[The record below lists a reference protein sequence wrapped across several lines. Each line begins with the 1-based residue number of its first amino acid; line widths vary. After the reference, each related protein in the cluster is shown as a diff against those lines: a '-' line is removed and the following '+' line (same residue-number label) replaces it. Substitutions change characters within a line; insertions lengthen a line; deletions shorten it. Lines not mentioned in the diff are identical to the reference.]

1 MTDLLKQ
8 KMEYSIQLLKKAEKL
23 AIRYDSEDGF
33 FLAFSGGKDSQALYH
48 IAEMAGVK
56 FKAHFSPTTVDPPQL
71 IRFIRRNYPDVEFA
85 KVKKNIYQ
93 VAVQKQILPSMRI
106 RWCCAEFKENAGAGK
121 VTLIGIRH
129 EESVRRSKRKE
140 VEVSGR
146 KFSGYLDQFE
156 EWSAEQM
163 KKKYKNLNQD
173 QFSYDKEKEIRC
185 INGKDS
191 ILISPI
197 IDWTERDVWEFL
209 NEVVKVPHCELY
221 DKGYKRIGCI
231 LCPMSSPKQKRREMQ
246 DFPYVKE
253 KWLQAIAEIRR
264 SGRGITRRTYVPD
277 TEYQRTSEWEGVTE
291 HTSTSK
297 SVRTP
302 IQQEAIL
309 QQPNVGGG
317 NTYQPNPME
326 IQVLARNSNSR
337 GSQEDGER
345 AIEGYGKETFP
356 NSAEERQICENIFDW
371 WISGKSYERWYADK
385 FLQGKLFEEIEEQ

>member
-1 MTDLLKQ
+1 MTDALKYKIEHSIELLR
-8 KMEYSIQLLKKAEKL
+8 KAEKL
-23 AIRYDSEDGF
+23 ALRYDSENGF

-71 IRFIRRNYPDVEFA
+71 IKFIRRNYPDVEFE
-85 KVKKNIYQ
+85 KVRKNIYQ
-93 VAVQKQILPSMRI
+93 VAVEKQILPSMRV
-106 RWCCAEFKENAGAGK
+106 RWCCAEFKEKAGAGK

-129 EESVRRSKRKE
+129 QESARRSKRKE

-209 NEVVKVPHCELY
+209 NEVVKAPHCELY
-221 DKGYKRIGCI
+221 DNGYKRIGCI
-231 LCPMSSPKQKRREMQ
+231 LCPMSSLKQKRREMQ

-253 KWLQAIAEIRR
+253 KWLQAIAEIRH
-264 SGRGITRRTYVPD
+264 SGGGITRRTYLRP
-277 TEYQRTSEWEGVTE
+277 TEEYQETSDSRRILSGIGMGGVP
-291 HTSTSK
+291 SN
-297 SVRTP
+297 P
-302 IQQEAIL
+302 IQWEAKYWL
-309 QQPNVGGG
+309 GTATP
-317 NTYQPNPME
+317 
-326 IQVLARNSNSR
+326 
-337 GSQEDGER
+337 
-345 AIEGYGKETFP
+345 
-356 NSAEERQICENIFDW
+356 EEVRRMAKRQ
-371 WISGKSYERWYADK
+371 
-385 FLQGKLFEEIEEQ
+385 

>member
-8 KMEYSIQLLKKAEKL
+8 KIEYSIALLKKAEKL

-33 FLAFSGGKDSQALYH
+33 FLSFSGGKDSQALYH

-71 IRFIRRNYPDVEFA
+71 IRFIRKQYPDVVFG
-85 KVKKNIYQ
+85 KVTKNIYDT
-93 VAVQKQILPSMRI
+93 AVEKQILPSPRI

-129 EESVRRSKRKE
+129 EESTKRSKRKE
-140 VEVSGR
+140 VEVTGR
-146 KFSGYLDQFE
+146 KFSGHLDQFE

-163 KKKYKNLNQD
+163 EKKYKNLNQD

-197 IDWTERDVWEFL
+197 IDWTEKDVWEFL

-231 LCPMSSPKQKRREMQ
+231 LCPMSSEKLRRREIR

-264 SGRGITRRTYVPD
+264 SVGVLQDEPICQTRNTNGLRNGKELPSILRQAKVFGHRY
-277 TEYQRTSEWEGVTE
+277 
-291 HTSTSK
+291 SK
-297 SVRTP
+297 S
-302 IQQEAIL
+302 QFYSNQMW
-309 QQPNVGGG
+309 VGE
-317 NTYQPNPME
+317 NYQPNPLE

-337 GSQEDGER
+337 GNQENGER
-345 AIEGYGKETFP
+345 EIVASGKETFP

>member
-1 MTDLLKQ
+1 MTGLLKQ
-8 KMEYSIQLLKKAEKL
+8 KIEYSIQLLKKAEKL

-71 IRFIRRNYPDVEFA
+71 IKFIRRNYPDVEFA

-93 VAVQKQILPSMRI
+93 VAVEKQILPSMRI

-129 EESVRRSKRKE
+129 EESARRSKRKE

-231 LCPMSSPKQKRREMQ
+231 LCPMSNPKQKRREMK

-264 SGRGITRRTYVPD
+264 SGGGITRQPYTRTRED
-277 TEYQRTSEWEGVTE
+277 NSETGGGALLPTAKLGGARP
-291 HTSTSK
+291 TN
-297 SVRTP
+297 P
-302 IQQEAIL
+302 IQWEAKYWL
-309 QQPNVGGG
+309 GTATP
-317 NTYQPNPME
+317 
-326 IQVLARNSNSR
+326 
-337 GSQEDGER
+337 
-345 AIEGYGKETFP
+345 
-356 NSAEERQICENIFDW
+356 EEVRRMAK
-371 WISGKSYERWYADK
+371 G
-385 FLQGKLFEEIEEQ
+385 

>member
-1 MTDLLKQ
+1 MTDMLKA
-8 KMEYSIQLLKKAEKL
+8 KIEYSIQLLKKAQRL
-23 AIRYDSEDGF
+23 ALRYDSEDGF

-71 IRFIRRNYPDVEFA
+71 IKFIRRNYPDVEFA

-93 VAVQKQILPSMRI
+93 VAVEKQILPSMRI

-129 EESVRRSKRKE
+129 EESARRSKRKE

-173 QFSYDKEKEIRC
+173 QFSYDMEKEIRC

-231 LCPMSSPKQKRREMQ
+231 LCPMSNPKQKRRELK

-253 KWLQAIAEIRR
+253 KWLQAIAEIRN
-264 SGRGITRRTYVPD
+264 SGGGITRRKYTKTRED
-277 TEYQRTSEWEGVTE
+277 NS
-291 HTSTSK
+291 STGGGE
-297 SVRTP
+297 VRTT
-302 IQQEAIL
+302 IRQEPVL
-309 QQPNVGGG
+309 LQPNVGGG
-317 NTYQPNPME
+317 QTYQSNPMGS
-326 IQVLARNSNSR
+326 QVLARNSNSR
-337 GSQEDGER
+337 GSQEGGER
-345 AIEGYGKETFP
+345 TIEGYGRETFP

-385 FLQGKLFEEIEEQ
+385 FLQGKLFEE

>member
-8 KMEYSIQLLKKAEKL
+8 KIEYSIRLLKKAEKL

-71 IRFIRRNYPDVEFA
+71 IKFIRRNYPDVEFA

-93 VAVQKQILPSMRI
+93 VAVEKQILPSMRI

-129 EESVRRSKRKE
+129 EESARRSKRKE

-146 KFSGYLDQFE
+146 KFSGHLDQFE
-156 EWSAEQM
+156 EWSAERM

-231 LCPMSSPKQKRREMQ
+231 LCPMSNLKQKRREIK

-253 KWLQAIAEIRR
+253 KWLQAIEKIR
-264 SGRGITRRTYVPD
+264 SGGAGVAQRDYLGENTSGRRILSGI
-277 TEYQRTSEWEGVTE
+277 GM
-291 HTSTSK
+291 
-297 SVRTP
+297 
-302 IQQEAIL
+302 
-309 QQPNVGGG
+309 GGG
-317 NTYQPNPME
+317 NPIQPNPMGS
-326 IQVLARNSNSR
+326 QVLARNSNSR
-337 GSQEDGER
+337 GSREDGER
-345 AIEGYGKETFP
+345 TIEGYGKETSP

>member
-8 KMEYSIQLLKKAEKL
+8 KIEYSIALLKKAEKL

-71 IRFIRRNYPDVEFA
+71 IRFIRRQYPDVVFG
-85 KVKKNIYQ
+85 KVTKNIYDT
-93 VAVQKQILPSMRI
+93 AVEKQILPTMRI

-129 EESVRRSKRKE
+129 EESARRSKRKE

-146 KFSGYLDQFE
+146 KFSGYLGQFE

-209 NEVVKVPHCELY
+209 NEVVRVPHCELY

-231 LCPMSSPKQKRREMQ
+231 LCPMSSPKQKRREIQ

-264 SGRGITRRTYVPD
+264 SGGVLQDGHISDRRRN
-277 TEYQRTSEWEGVTE
+277 TEGLRVAGNFYRESQW
-291 HTSTSK
+291 
-297 SVRTP
+297 
-302 IQQEAIL
+302 
-309 QQPNVGGG
+309 GG
-317 NTYQPNPME
+317 TYQSTPVGS
-326 IQVLARNSNSR
+326 QVLARNINSR

-385 FLQGKLFEEIEEQ
+385 FLQGKLFEGIEEQ

>member
-8 KMEYSIQLLKKAEKL
+8 KIEYSIQLLKKAEKL

-71 IRFIRRNYPDVEFA
+71 IKFIRRNYPDVEFA

-93 VAVQKQILPSMRI
+93 VAVEKQILPSMRI

-129 EESVRRSKRKE
+129 EESARRSKRKE

-209 NEVVKVPHCELY
+209 KDVVKVPHCELY

-231 LCPMSSPKQKRREMQ
+231 LCPMSNPKQKRREMK

-264 SGRGITRRTYVPD
+264 SGGVLQDDHISNQQSD
-277 TEYQRTSEWEGVTE
+277 TERLRTAGGFYRKSEW
-291 HTSTSK
+291 
-297 SVRTP
+297 
-302 IQQEAIL
+302 
-309 QQPNVGGG
+309 GGK
-317 NTYQPNPME
+317 TYQPNPMGS
-326 IQVLARNSNSR
+326 QVLARNSNSR

-345 AIEGYGKETFP
+345 TIEGYGKETFP

-385 FLQGKLFEEIEEQ
+385 FLQGKLFEEIDEQ

>member
-8 KMEYSIQLLKKAEKL
+8 KIEYSIQLLKKAEKL
-23 AIRYDSEDGF
+23 AIRYDREDGF

-71 IRFIRRNYPDVEFA
+71 IKFIRRNYPDVEFA

-93 VAVQKQILPSMRI
+93 VAVEKQILPSMRI

-129 EESVRRSKRKE
+129 EESARRSKRKE

-209 NEVVKVPHCELY
+209 NDVVKVPHCELY

-231 LCPMSSPKQKRREMQ
+231 LCPMSNPKQKRREMK

-264 SGRGITRRTYVPD
+264 SGGVLQDKPICQTRNTNGLRNGKELPRVLR
-277 TEYQRTSEWEGVTE
+277 QAGVFG
-291 HTSTSK
+291 HRYGK
-297 SVRTP
+297 S
-302 IQQEAIL
+302 QF
-309 QQPNVGGG
+309 
-317 NTYQPNPME
+317 Y
-326 IQVLARNSNSR
+326 SNQMW
-337 GSQEDGER
+337 GGER
-345 AIEGYGKETFP
+345 PTNPILWEAKYWLGTATP
-356 NSAEERQICENIFDW
+356 EEVRRMAKRQ
-371 WISGKSYERWYADK
+371 
-385 FLQGKLFEEIEEQ
+385 

>member
-1 MTDLLKQ
+1 MTEGLKN
-8 KMEYSIQLLKKAEKL
+8 KIDYSIQLLKKAEKL
-23 AIRYDSEDGF
+23 ALRYNSEDGF

-71 IRFIRRNYPDVEFA
+71 IRFIHKQYPEVVFE

-93 VAVQKQILPSMRI
+93 VAVEKQILPSMRI
-106 RWCCAEFKENAGAGK
+106 RWCCAEFKENAGAGN

-129 EESVRRSKRKE
+129 EESARRSKRKE

-146 KFSGYLDQFE
+146 KFSGHLDQFE

-197 IDWTERDVWEFL
+197 IDWTEKDVWEFL

-221 DKGYKRIGCI
+221 DKGYRRIGCI

-264 SGRGITRRTYVPD
+264 SGGGYYKTNLPTRTRNGLPTD
-277 TEYQRTSEWEGVTE
+277 FG
-291 HTSTSK
+291 K
-297 SVRTP
+297 
-302 IQQEAIL
+302 QEDSIGN
-309 QQPNVGGG
+309 QSGGG
-317 NTYQPNPME
+317 NAYQPNPMGS
-326 IQVLARNSNSR
+326 QVLARNGNCR

-345 AIEGYGKETFP
+345 TIEEYGKETFP

-385 FLQGKLFEEIEEQ
+385 FLQGKLFQDD

>member
-1 MTDLLKQ
+1 MAYLYSDSFVNVALCPTACLGIGLK
-8 KMEYSIQLLKKAEKL
+8 
-23 AIRYDSEDGF
+23 
-33 FLAFSGGKDSQALYH
+33 
-48 IAEMAGVK
+48 
-56 FKAHFSPTTVDPPQL
+56 
-71 IRFIRRNYPDVEFA
+71 N
-85 KVKKNIYQ
+85 
-93 VAVQKQILPSMRI
+93 ILPSMRI

-129 EESVRRSKRKE
+129 EESARRSKRKE

-209 NEVVKVPHCELY
+209 NDVVKVPHCELY

-231 LCPMSSPKQKRREMQ
+231 LCPMSNPKQKRREIQ

-264 SGRGITRRTYVPD
+264 SGGGITRRTYLRP
-277 TEYQRTSEWEGVTE
+277 TEEYREHSDSRRILSEIRMGGARPTN
-291 HTSTSK
+291 
-297 SVRTP
+297 P
-302 IQQEAIL
+302 IQWEAKYWL
-309 QQPNVGGG
+309 GTATP
-317 NTYQPNPME
+317 
-326 IQVLARNSNSR
+326 
-337 GSQEDGER
+337 
-345 AIEGYGKETFP
+345 
-356 NSAEERQICENIFDW
+356 EEVRRMAKGQ
-371 WISGKSYERWYADK
+371 
-385 FLQGKLFEEIEEQ
+385 

>member
-8 KMEYSIQLLKKAEKL
+8 KIEYSIQLLKKAEKL
-23 AIRYDSEDGF
+23 AMRYDSEDGF

-93 VAVQKQILPSMRI
+93 VAVEKQILPSMRI

-129 EESVRRSKRKE
+129 EESARRSKRKE

-146 KFSGYLDQFE
+146 KFSGHLDQFE
-156 EWSAEQM
+156 EWSVERM

-209 NEVVKVPHCELY
+209 NDVVKVPHCELY

-264 SGRGITRRTYVPD
+264 SGGGYYKTNLSQTNRGIPRTLGSDIGTARVN
-277 TEYQRTSEWEGVTE
+277 
-291 HTSTSK
+291 STAA
-297 SVRTP
+297 
-302 IQQEAIL
+302 QC
-309 QQPNVGGG
+309 GGG
-317 NTYQPNPME
+317 EDLPTQ
-326 IQVLARNSNSR
+326 SNGKPSIGSEQQLQRKSGGWRKDNR
-337 GSQEDGER
+337 GIWKGD
-345 AIEGYGKETFP
+345 FP
-356 NSAEERQICENIFDW
+356 
-371 WISGKSYERWYADK
+371 
-385 FLQGKLFEEIEEQ
+385 

>member
-1 MTDLLKQ
+1 
-8 KMEYSIQLLKKAEKL
+8 
-23 AIRYDSEDGF
+23 
-33 FLAFSGGKDSQALYH
+33 
-48 IAEMAGVK
+48 MAGVK

-85 KVKKNIYQ
+85 KVKKNIYK
-93 VAVQKQILPSMRI
+93 VAVEKQILPSMRI
-106 RWCCAEFKENAGAGK
+106 RWCCAEFKESAGAGK

-129 EESVRRSKRKE
+129 EESARRSKRKE

-231 LCPMSSPKQKRREMQ
+231 LCPMSSPTQKRREMQ
-246 DFPYVKE
+246 DYPYVKE

-264 SGRGITRRTYVPD
+264 AGGGITRRPYLPD
-277 TEYQRTSEWEGVTE
+277 MEYQRTSEWEGVTE
-291 HTSTSK
+291 RTSTSRK
-297 SVRTP
+297 VRTSVR
-302 IQQEAIL
+302 QEPIL
-309 QQPNVGGG
+309 QQQYVGGQ
-317 NTYQPNPME
+317 TYQPNPVGS
-326 IQVLARNSNSR
+326 QVLERNSNSR

-345 AIEGYGKETFP
+345 TIEEYGKETFP
-356 NSAEERQICENIFDW
+356 NADEERQICENIFDW

-385 FLQGKLFEEIEEQ
+385 FLQGKLFDDED

>member
-8 KMEYSIQLLKKAEKL
+8 KIEHSIQLLKKAEKL
-23 AIRYDSEDGF
+23 AIRYDSENGF

-48 IAEMAGVK
+48 ITEMAGVK

-85 KVKKNIYQ
+85 KVKKNIYD
-93 VAVQKQILPSMRI
+93 VAVEKQILPSMRI

-129 EESVRRSKRKE
+129 EESARRSKRKE
-140 VEVSGR
+140 VEVSGK

-231 LCPMSSPKQKRREMQ
+231 LCPMSSPKQKQRELK

-253 KWLQAIAEIRR
+253 KWLQAIEKIRQNGGGYYKKNLLTR
-264 SGRGITRRTYVPD
+264 SKLPTDFGVKEYRAIWNGEQEHSIGNPNGGEYQPTQSNGKPSIGSEQQLQRKSGGWRKDNRGIWKGD
-277 TEYQRTSEWEGVTE
+277 
-291 HTSTSK
+291 
-297 SVRTP
+297 
-302 IQQEAIL
+302 
-309 QQPNVGGG
+309 
-317 NTYQPNPME
+317 
-326 IQVLARNSNSR
+326 
-337 GSQEDGER
+337 
-345 AIEGYGKETFP
+345 FP
-356 NSAEERQICENIFDW
+356 
-371 WISGKSYERWYADK
+371 
-385 FLQGKLFEEIEEQ
+385 

>member
-1 MTDLLKQ
+1 MNPILQQ
-8 KMEYSIQLLKKAEKL
+8 KIEYSIALLKKAEKL

-48 IAEMAGVK
+48 IAQMAGVK

-71 IRFIRRNYPDVEFA
+71 IRFIRRNYPDVVFG

-93 VAVQKQILPSMRI
+93 VAVEKQILPSMRI

-129 EESVRRSKRKE
+129 QESARRSKRKE

-146 KFSGYLDQFE
+146 KFSGHIDQFE

-197 IDWTERDVWEFL
+197 IDWTDKDVWEFL
-209 NEVVKVPHCELY
+209 NDVAKVPHCELY
-221 DKGYKRIGCI
+221 DRGYKRIGCI

-253 KWLQAIAEIRR
+253 KWLQAIERIRQNGGVLQDEPTYQEPSANRLR
-264 SGRGITRRTYVPD
+264 SQDIPSNLERRAGAFYRKNLWGGECLPIQSYGKPSTGSEQQPQKKSGGWRKGNRGIWKGD
-277 TEYQRTSEWEGVTE
+277 
-291 HTSTSK
+291 
-297 SVRTP
+297 
-302 IQQEAIL
+302 
-309 QQPNVGGG
+309 
-317 NTYQPNPME
+317 
-326 IQVLARNSNSR
+326 
-337 GSQEDGER
+337 
-345 AIEGYGKETFP
+345 FP
-356 NSAEERQICENIFDW
+356 
-371 WISGKSYERWYADK
+371 
-385 FLQGKLFEEIEEQ
+385 

>member
-1 MTDLLKQ
+1 MVEYVAFNILEFMTDLLKQ
-8 KMEYSIQLLKKAEKL
+8 KIEYSIQLLKKAEKL

-71 IRFIRRNYPDVEFA
+71 IKFIRRNYPDVEFA

-93 VAVQKQILPSMRI
+93 VAVEKQILPSMRI

-129 EESVRRSKRKE
+129 EESARRSKRKE

-231 LCPMSSPKQKRREMQ
+231 LCPMSNSKQKRREMQ

-253 KWLQAIAEIRR
+253 KWLQAIEKIR
-264 SGRGITRRTYVPD
+264 SGGGRSYTKGLSRRCYLGPGHSTAKPNGGGIP
-277 TEYQRTSEWEGVTE
+277 SN
-291 HTSTSK
+291 
-297 SVRTP
+297 P
-302 IQQEAIL
+302 IQWEAKYWL
-309 QQPNVGGG
+309 GTATP
-317 NTYQPNPME
+317 
-326 IQVLARNSNSR
+326 
-337 GSQEDGER
+337 
-345 AIEGYGKETFP
+345 
-356 NSAEERQICENIFDW
+356 EEVRRMAKGQ
-371 WISGKSYERWYADK
+371 
-385 FLQGKLFEEIEEQ
+385 

>member
-8 KMEYSIQLLKKAEKL
+8 KIEHSIELLKKAEKL
-23 AIRYDSEDGF
+23 ALRYDPDEGF

-93 VAVQKQILPSMRI
+93 VAVEKQILPSMRI

-129 EESVRRSKRKE
+129 EESARRSKRKE

-231 LCPMSSPKQKRREMQ
+231 LCPMSNPKQKRREMQ
-246 DFPYVKE
+246 DFPYV
-253 KWLQAIAEIRR
+253 
-264 SGRGITRRTYVPD
+264 
-277 TEYQRTSEWEGVTE
+277 
-291 HTSTSK
+291 
-297 SVRTP
+297 
-302 IQQEAIL
+302 
-309 QQPNVGGG
+309 
-317 NTYQPNPME
+317 
-326 IQVLARNSNSR
+326 
-337 GSQEDGER
+337 
-345 AIEGYGKETFP
+345 
-356 NSAEERQICENIFDW
+356 
-371 WISGKSYERWYADK
+371 
-385 FLQGKLFEEIEEQ
+385 

>member
-1 MTDLLKQ
+1 MNKIYRHTSKLMTDLLKQ
-8 KMEYSIQLLKKAEKL
+8 KIEYSIQLLKKAEKL

-71 IRFIRRNYPDVEFA
+71 IKFIRRNYPNVEFA

-93 VAVQKQILPSMRI
+93 VAVEKQILPSMRI

-156 EWSAEQM
+156 EWSAERM

-209 NEVVKVPHCELY
+209 NEVAKVPHCELY

-231 LCPMSSPKQKRREMQ
+231 LCPMSNPKQKRREIH

-264 SGRGITRRTYVPD
+264 SGGVLQDEPISNQQRNTERLRTAGGFYRKSEWGGKYLPTQSNGKPSTGSEQQLQRKSGGWRKGNRGIWKGD
-277 TEYQRTSEWEGVTE
+277 
-291 HTSTSK
+291 
-297 SVRTP
+297 
-302 IQQEAIL
+302 
-309 QQPNVGGG
+309 
-317 NTYQPNPME
+317 
-326 IQVLARNSNSR
+326 
-337 GSQEDGER
+337 
-345 AIEGYGKETFP
+345 FP
-356 NSAEERQICENIFDW
+356 
-371 WISGKSYERWYADK
+371 
-385 FLQGKLFEEIEEQ
+385 

>member
-8 KMEYSIQLLKKAEKL
+8 KIEHSIELLKKAEKL
-23 AIRYDSEDGF
+23 ALRYDPDEGF

-85 KVKKNIYQ
+85 KVKKNIYK
-93 VAVQKQILPSMRI
+93 VAVEKQILPSMRI
-106 RWCCAEFKENAGAGK
+106 RWCCAEFKESAGAGK

-129 EESVRRSKRKE
+129 EESARRSKRKE

-231 LCPMSSPKQKRREMQ
+231 LCPMSSPKQKRRELQ
-246 DFPYVKE
+246 DYPYVKE

-264 SGRGITRRTYVPD
+264 AGGGYYKTNLSARHGIPTDFGIGRSYRAYFDKQKCSDIGTAKVN
-277 TEYQRTSEWEGVTE
+277 
-291 HTSTSK
+291 STAT
-297 SVRTP
+297 VC
-302 IQQEAIL
+302 
-309 QQPNVGGG
+309 VGGK
-317 NTYQPNPME
+317 TYQPNPAGS
-326 IQVLARNSNSR
+326 QVLARNSNSR

-345 AIEGYGKETFP
+345 TIEEYGKETFP
-356 NSAEERQICENIFDW
+356 NADEERQICENIFDW

-385 FLQGKLFEEIEEQ
+385 FLQGKLFDDED